1 MQSAEMLHQTL
12 NSMRDT
18 QMEIP
23 IPVEVLAATDP
34 VLCNSELPFRAVFY
48 PVGFAVEITTNWRE
62 VLDAAEESWGHWR
75 QMFSEPPVRLR
86 IGVTKGNS
94 AECPTMPVTR
104 AWLNLLTMIADRE
117 NYAICDMGRA
127 LAFGWFTQATVAD
140 RAYFRYHLL
149 EPMALD
155 ILTPQYLTPLH
166 AACVSLA
173 EKTVLLCG
181 DSGAGKSSLSFACAR
196 RGWTFLADD
205 SVSLIRSRDDRFV
218 IGNPY
223 SMRFREASIELFP
236 ELGKQ
241 RVTPRA
247 TGEMAIEVAAA
258 SMPKIATALTSS
270 IDYIVF
276 LNRQRPGPPTLAAY
290 SKEVAASWFEQ
301 VLCYG
306 EKEVR
311 ESQSR
316 SLRQLL
322 AVPVYELCYTDLDW
336 AVNRLDILLREGD

>member
-1 MQSAEMLHQTL
+1 MP
-12 NSMRDT
+12 DT
-18 QMEIP
+18 QMETP
-23 IPVEVLAATDP
+23 IPVEVLALTDP
-34 VLCNSELPFRAVFY
+34 LLCNSELPFRASFY
-48 PVGFAVEITTNWRE
+48 PIGFAIEITTNSQE
-62 VLDAAEESWGHWR
+62 VLDAAQESWGHWR
-75 QMFSEPPVRLR
+75 QIFSEPPIRLR
-86 IGVTKGNS
+86 IGVAKGRS
-94 AECPTMPVTR
+94 DECPGMPVTR
-104 AWLNLLTMIADRE
+104 AWLNMLTMVADRE
-117 NYAICDMGRA
+117 NFAFCDMARGH
-127 LAFGWFTQATVAD
+127 AFGWFTQAAVAD

-149 EPMALD
+149 EAMVWD
-155 ILTPQYLTPLH
+155 ILTPQYLTPIH
-166 AACVSLA
+166 AACVKLA

-205 SVSLIRSRDDRFV
+205 SISLIRSREDRFV
-218 IGNPY
+218 VGHPH
-223 SMRFREASIELFP
+223 SMRFREAGVELFP

-247 TGEMAIEVAAA
+247 TGEMAIEVVTA
-258 SMPKIATALTSS
+258 SMPEILTALTSS
-270 IDYIVF
+270 VDYIVF
-276 LNRQRPGPPTLAAY
+276 LNRQRPGPASLDAY
-290 SKEVAASWFEQ
+290 SKEVASSWFEQ

-336 AVNRLDILLREGD
+336 AVNRLDALVREGA

>member
-1 MQSAEMLHQTL
+1 
-12 NSMRDT
+12 
-18 QMEIP
+18 
-23 IPVEVLAATDP
+23 
-34 VLCNSELPFRAVFY
+34 
-48 PVGFAVEITTNWRE
+48 
-62 VLDAAEESWGHWR
+62 
-75 QMFSEPPVRLR
+75 
-86 IGVTKGNS
+86 
-94 AECPTMPVTR
+94 
-104 AWLNLLTMIADRE
+104 
-117 NYAICDMGRA
+117 
-127 LAFGWFTQATVAD
+127 
-140 RAYFRYHLL
+140 
-149 EPMALD
+149 
-155 ILTPQYLTPLH
+155 
-166 AACVSLA
+166 VSLA
-173 EKTVLLCG
+173 GKTVLLCG

-223 SMRFREASIELFP
+223 SMRFREASVELFP

-290 SKEVAASWFEQ
+290 SKDVAASWFEQ

-336 AVNRLDILLREGD
+336 AVNRLDILLREGA